1 MTKKILII
9 GSGFNALASA
19 YLLINKNHNVQIVS
33 ERGVKGVL
41 SSIKIENQYCDLG
54 FQFFDGLDEETDL
67 FIRKMFSNE
76 DLYDFK
82 YGASTLSNNF
92 LYEDHA
98 IPFWMSYGK
107 LFVLKAFV
115 FYLKELFLSFFYK
128 RKKNFK
134 NLSELYKDLPPNI
147 RDFLSRGCQKN
158 YQINPKELD
167 PLANEMSTITNFR
180 QTLFNDKLSN
190 FLKNR
195 STFFDEHLA
204 SRRKSNSSLKEISLY
219 PRGKNM
225 EFIVNK
231 LISKLKK
238 KGVIF
243 ENYNFDNINLISGS
257 NFVEFNDEKFN
268 NVLITTNLSNIQ
280 RIFKLNM
287 DKSFEHYVSQIFIYF
302 TLDKIDFKFQYLQ
315 INDLNLYC
323 SRISNYSLYSN
334 FSADNNHV
342 LIAEIPL
349 SPLNKL
355 WENDDELIRFAWN
368 EIRKSGIL
376 RERMQFNYKTAKV
389 LKIKKT
395 FPIPKVNFFENLYK
409 IQLNLEKKFSGNVK
423 MIGQGIFTRHKFV
436 KELLRN
442 YKL

>member
-1 MTKKILII
+1 MTEKILIL

-19 YLLINKNHNVQIVS
+19 YFLKTKNYNVKIIS

-41 SSIKIENQYCDLG
+41 GSVEMENQSCDLG
-54 FQFFDGLDEETDL
+54 YQFFDGLDEETDV
-67 FIRKMFSNE
+67 FIRKMFSND
-76 DLYDFK
+76 DLYDFE
-82 YGASTLSNNF
+82 YGASTFSNSY

-107 LFVLKAFV
+107 LFVLKAFI
-115 FYLKELFLSFFYK
+115 FYLKKLSLSFFYK
-128 RKKNFK
+128 KNK
-134 NLSELYKDLPPNI
+134 IVQNLSELYKDLPPNI
-147 RDFLSRGCQKN
+147 GNFLSKGCKKN
-158 YQINPKELD
+158 YQIEPQELD

-180 QTLFNDKLSN
+180 QTLFNDTFSN

-195 STFFDEHLA
+195 SSFFDKHLA
-204 SRRKSNSSLKEISLY
+204 SRRKSNSSLKGISLY
-219 PRGKNM
+219 PKGKNM
-225 EFIVNK
+225 EFITNK

-238 KGVIF
+238 EGVIF
-243 ENYNFDNINLISGS
+243 ENNNFDNINLISDS
-257 NFVEFNDEKFN
+257 NFVEFNNEKFN
-268 NVLITTNLSNIQ
+268 SVLITTNLSNIQ
-280 RIFKLNM
+280 RLFKLDM
-287 DKSFEHYVSQIFIYF
+287 DKSYEHYVPQIFIYF
-302 TLDKIDFKFQYLQ
+302 TLDKIDFKFQYIQ
-315 INDLNLYC
+315 MNDLNLYC

-355 WENDDELIRFAWN
+355 WQNDDELIRIAWN

-376 RERMQFNYKTAKV
+376 KEKIHMEYKTAKV

-395 FPIPKVNFFENLYK
+395 FPIPKVNFFETLYK
-409 IQLNLEKKFSGNVK
+409 IQLSLEKKFSGNVK
-423 MIGQGIFTRHKFV
+423 MLGQGIFTRHKFI
-436 KELLRN
+436 KELLHN